1 MRDLTRISSVKEIKG
16 RGTERIEA
24 MRKVVQDLN
33 DAGLRQTLLYTN
45 MAASI
50 KATKAS
56 LRQSAARR
64 ALRTIWII

>member
-50 KATKAS
+50 KVCDRYVAG
-56 LRQSAARR
+56 RR
-64 ALRTIWII
+64 REK